1 MSSHAKR
8 PLYDSG
14 LLRPLRS
21 LGRSYRELE
30 ESSMWA
36 RLLLGNLWPAYL
48 FCLPLIGKV
57 WNMARFVREGP
68 GPEGLLHFQAQLARD
83 LVVTAFFLLVVA
95 LFAIRAPVLG
105 PRANLR
111 GALVALAGTFLL
123 NLVEFLPV
131 PAAKP
136 PTAALLA
143 STGIVVVGTL
153 FTIWSLATLGR
164 CFGIFPEARGLVTQG
179 PYRWVR
185 HPVYLGELIS
195 GLGILLTRPHPLVV
209 LTYVLFVGLQ
219 YWRTLFED
227 EALARAFPSEYPR
240 FKARS
245 GRLLPRWG

>member
-8 PLYDSG
+8 PAYDPVP
-14 LLRPLRS
+14 LRPLRAVW
-21 LGRSYRELE
+21 RSYRDLE

-48 FCLPLIGKV
+48 FCLPLIGKG
-57 WNMARFVREGP
+57 WNMARAIREGP
-68 GPEGLLHFQAQLARD
+68 GPEGLLHFQAQIARD
-83 LVVTAFFLLVVA
+83 VVVTAFFVLVVA

-131 PAAKP
+131 PAASP
-136 PTAALLA
+136 STPTLLL
-143 STGIVVVGTL
+143 STGIVVAGTL

-164 CFGIFPEARGLVTQG
+164 CFGVFPEARGLVTTG

-195 GLGILLTRPHPLVV
+195 GLGILLTRPHPLVF
-209 LTYVLFVGLQ
+209 LTYGLFVGLQ

-227 EALARAFPSEYPR
+227 EALQRAFPSEYPPFR
-240 FKARS
+240 ARS